1 MSDEQKSEKPSD
13 DNGNIEGGPTGI
25 KIPVR
30 RSDVGPYVK
39 WIILAIAFGIAVL
52 CVGGAVRLAVGGL

>member
-1 MSDEQKSEKPSD
+1 MTDEQKREQQD

-52 CVGGAVRLAVGGL
+52 CIGGAVRLAFGGS

>member
-1 MSDEQKSEKPSD
+1 MTDEKPAEQPD
-13 DNGNIEGGPTGI
+13 DNGAIEGGPTGI

-39 WIILAIAFGIAVL
+39 WILLAIAFGVAVL
-52 CVGGAVRLAVGGL
+52 SIGGAVRLVIGGL